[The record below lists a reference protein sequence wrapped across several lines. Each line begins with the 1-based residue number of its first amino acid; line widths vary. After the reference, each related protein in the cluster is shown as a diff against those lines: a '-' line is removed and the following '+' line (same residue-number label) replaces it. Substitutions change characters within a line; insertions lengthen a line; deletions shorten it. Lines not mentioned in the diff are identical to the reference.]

1 VARAAGAAAVLIR
14 MGHSD
19 SSGGN
24 PMKIRWLLA
33 ALAAAAIA
41 APALA
46 QPAGTLKKITDSRS
60 IALGFRLDA
69 PPFSYRGSNG
79 EPTGY
84 SVDLCRRVATA
95 VERALNVTG
104 LEIKWVPVTPE
115 NRIQAVT
122 SGAVDLEC
130 GVTTVTLGRQEQVD
144 FSNLIF
150 AEGGSLL
157 VRADG
162 GPIRLSE
169 LNGKTV
175 GVMAGTTTEPRLR
188 AALKERLIDARVV
201 YVKDE
206 NDGAA
211 AVIDKRI
218 DAFAGDRMVLLG
230 VGLRSGGGAVLS
242 LAQEDFSFEPYGLMM
257 RRDPA
262 FRLVVNRALAQ
273 LYAGQGISEIYERWF
288 GKLGRPGPLLAAMYY
303 LNAFAE

>member
-1 VARAAGAAAVLIR
+1 
-14 MGHSD
+14 
-19 SSGGN
+19 
-24 PMKIRWLLA
+24 MKIRWLLA
-33 ALAAAAIA
+33 AVAAVSIA
-41 APALA
+41 TSALA
-46 QPAGTLKKITDSRS
+46 QPVATLKKIADARS
-60 IALGFRLDA
+60 ISLGFRLDA
-69 PPFSYRGSNG
+69 SPFSYRGSNG

-84 SVDLCRRVATA
+84 SVDLCRRIVTA
-95 VERALNVTG
+95 IERTLGIASLD
-104 LEIKWVPVTPE
+104 IRWVPVTPE
-115 NRIQAVT
+115 NRIAAVT

-157 VRADG
+157 VRSDT
-162 GPIRLSE
+162 GPTRLSE

-201 YVKDE
+201 NVKDE

-211 AVIDKRI
+211 AVIDRRI

-230 VGLRSGGGAVLS
+230 VGLRSGGSQVLS
-242 LAQEDFSFEPYGLMM
+242 LAQEDFSFEPYGLML

-273 LYAGQGISEIYERWF
+273 LYAGQGIAEIYDRWF
-288 GKLGRPGPLLAAMYY
+288 GKVGRPGPLLAAMYY

>member
-1 VARAAGAAAVLIR
+1 
-14 MGHSD
+14 
-19 SSGGN
+19 
-24 PMKIRWLLA
+24 MKIRWLLA
-33 ALAAAAIA
+33 ALAAVAI

-46 QPAGTLKKITDSRS
+46 QPAGTLKKIADARS

-69 PPFSYRGSNG
+69 APFSYRGSNG

-84 SVDLCRRVATA
+84 SIDLCRRVVMA
-95 VERALNVTG
+95 VEQALGMNG
-104 LEIKWVPVTPE
+104 LEIRWVPVTPE
-115 NRIQAVT
+115 NRIAAVT
-122 SGAVDLEC
+122 GGAVDLEC

-157 VRADG
+157 VRADS
-162 GPIRLSE
+162 GPTRLAD

-175 GVMAGTTTEPRLR
+175 GVMAGTTTENRLR
-188 AALKERLIDARVV
+188 DALKERLIDARIVH
-201 YVKDE
+201 VKDE

-211 AVIDKRI
+211 AVIDRRI

-230 VGLRSGGGAVLS
+230 VGLRSGGGQVLA

-262 FRLVVNRALAQ
+262 FRLVVNRALSQ
-273 LYAGQGISEIYERWF
+273 LYAGQGIAEIYDRWF
-288 GKLGRPGPLLAAMYY
+288 GKVGQPGPLLAAMYY
-303 LNAFAE
+303 LNALSE

>member
-1 VARAAGAAAVLIR
+1 
-14 MGHSD
+14 M
-19 SSGGN
+19 N
-24 PMKIRWLLA
+24 IRWLLA
-33 ALAAAAIA
+33 VLTAAAVA
-41 APALA
+41 APAFA
-46 QPAGTLKKITDSRS
+46 QPAGTLKQIADARS

-69 PPFSYRGSNG
+69 APFSYRGSNG

-84 SVDLCRRVATA
+84 SVDLCRRVVTA

-115 NRIQAVT
+115 NRIAAVT

-130 GVTTVTLGRQEQVD
+130 GVTTITLGRQEQVD

-162 GPIRLSE
+162 GPMRLAD
-169 LNGKTV
+169 LGGRTV
-175 GVMAGTTTEPRLR
+175 GVMAGTTTEARLR
-188 AALKERLIDARVV
+188 AVLKERLIEARVV
-201 YVKDE
+201 NVKDE

-218 DAFAGDRMVLLG
+218 DAFAGDRIVLLG
-230 VGLRSGGGAVLS
+230 VGLRSGGGAVLA

-273 LYAGQGISEIYERWF
+273 LYSGQGIVEIYERWF
-288 GKLGRPGPLLAAMYY
+288 GRLGRPGPLLTAMYY

>member
-1 VARAAGAAAVLIR
+1 MKFHWIVAAV
-14 MGHSD
+14 
-19 SSGGN
+19 
-24 PMKIRWLLA
+24 A
-33 ALAAAAIA
+33 AVSIG

-46 QPAGTLKKITDSRS
+46 QPAGTLKKIADARS
-60 IALGFRLDA
+60 ISLGYRLDA

-84 SVDLCRRVATA
+84 SVDLCRRVVAA
-95 VERALNVTG
+95 VERTLGVAN
-104 LEIKWVPVTPE
+104 LEVKWVPVTPE
-115 NRIQAVT
+115 SRIAQVT
-122 SGAVDLEC
+122 GGTVDLEC

-162 GPIRLSE
+162 GPTRLSE
-169 LNGKTV
+169 LAGKTV
-175 GVMAGTTTEPRLR
+175 GVMAGTTTETRLR
-188 AALKERLIDARVV
+188 AVLQERLIDARIVS
-201 YVKDE
+201 VKDE

-211 AVIDKRI
+211 AVIDRRI
-218 DAFAGDRMVLLG
+218 DAFAGDRIVLLG
-230 VGLRSGGGAVLS
+230 VGLRAGGGAVLS

-273 LYAGQGISEIYERWF
+273 LYAGQGIVEIYDRWF
-288 GKLGRPGPLLAAMYY
+288 GRLGRPGPLLTAMYY
-303 LNAFAE
+303 LNALAE

>member
-1 VARAAGAAAVLIR
+1 
-14 MGHSD
+14 M
-19 SSGGN
+19 N
-24 PMKIRWLLA
+24 IRWLLA
-33 ALAAAAIA
+33 AVAAAAIA
-41 APALA
+41 VPAFA
-46 QPAGTLKKITDSRS
+46 QPAGTLQQIADARS

-69 PPFSYRGSNG
+69 APFSYRGSNG

-84 SVDLCRRVATA
+84 SVDLCRRVVTA

-104 LEIKWVPVTPE
+104 LAIKWVPVTPE
-115 NRIQAVT
+115 NRIAAVA

-130 GVTTVTLGRQEQVD
+130 GVTTITLGRQEQVD
-144 FSNLIF
+144 FSNPIF

-157 VRADG
+157 VRAEG
-162 GPIRLSE
+162 GPMRLAD
-169 LNGKTV
+169 LGGKTV
-175 GVMAGTTTEPRLR
+175 GVMAGTTTEARLR
-188 AALKERLIDARVV
+188 AVLKERLIDARVV
-201 YVKDE
+201 NVKDE

-218 DAFAGDRMVLLG
+218 DAFAGDRIVLLG
-230 VGLRSGGGAVLS
+230 VGLRSGGGAVLA

-273 LYAGQGISEIYERWF
+273 LYSGQGIVEIYDRWF
-288 GKLGRPGPLLAAMYY
+288 GKLGRPGPLLTAMFY

>member
-1 VARAAGAAAVLIR
+1 
-14 MGHSD
+14 M
-19 SSGGN
+19 N
-24 PMKIRWLLA
+24 IRWLLA
-33 ALAAAAIA
+33 AVTAAVVAV
-41 APALA
+41 PAFA
-46 QPAGTLKKITDSRS
+46 QPAGTLKKIADARS

-69 PPFSYRGSNG
+69 APFSFRGSNG

-84 SVDLCRRVATA
+84 SVDLCRRVVAA

-104 LEIKWVPVTPE
+104 LEVKWVPVTPE
-115 NRIQAVT
+115 NRIPAVT

-157 VRADG
+157 VRAEG
-162 GPIRLSE
+162 GPMRLAD
-169 LNGKTV
+169 LAGKTV
-175 GVMAGTTTEPRLR
+175 GVMAGTTTEARLR
-188 AALKERLIDARVV
+188 AVLKERLINARVV
-201 YVKDE
+201 NVKDE

-218 DAFAGDRMVLLG
+218 DAFAGDRIVLLG
-230 VGLRSGGGAVLS
+230 VGLRSGGGAVLA

-262 FRLVVNRALAQ
+262 FRLLVNRTLAQ
-273 LYAGQGISEIYERWF
+273 LYSGQGIVEIYDRWF
-288 GKLGRPGPLLAAMYY
+288 GKLGRPGPLLAAMFY
-303 LNAFAE
+303 LNAYAE